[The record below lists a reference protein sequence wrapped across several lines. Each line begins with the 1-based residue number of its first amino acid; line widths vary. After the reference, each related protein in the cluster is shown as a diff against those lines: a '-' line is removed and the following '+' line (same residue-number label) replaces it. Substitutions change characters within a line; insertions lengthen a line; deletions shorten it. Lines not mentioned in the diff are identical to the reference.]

1 LLQFGWTEEQS
12 AAVHIPA
19 LVSADDILLG
29 FCGLTSA
36 LSYKFSFSS
45 GLTVGQFPNCT
56 KPRPSDREKTF
67 LQKKGPRQL

>member
-1 LLQFGWTEEQS
+1 MLATKGFVQLGLKEEQS
-12 AAVHIPA
+12 SAVYIQA

-45 GLTVGQFPNCT
+45 GLTVGQFPNCR
-56 KPRPSDREKTF
+56 KPSP
-67 LQKKGPRQL
+67 